1 MKSMKIC
8 VIGAAVMAAS
18 GAAFAAEVY
27 QVQPGERVIIEGQ
40 PTPGDGI
47 ASGAVTP
54 DDQRLADDVAFALH
68 DSRRLSR
75 PGMTAT
81 IVANRGTITISGSAD
96 NFEQAQ
102 RAERIARGAAGGHPV
117 VGMISTTSG

>member
-1 MKSMKIC
+1 
-8 VIGAAVMAAS
+8 
-18 GAAFAAEVY
+18 
-27 QVQPGERVIIEGQ
+27 
-40 PTPGDGI
+40 
-47 ASGAVTP
+47 
-54 DDQRLADDVAFALH
+54 
-68 DSRRLSR
+68 
-75 PGMTAT
+75 MTAT